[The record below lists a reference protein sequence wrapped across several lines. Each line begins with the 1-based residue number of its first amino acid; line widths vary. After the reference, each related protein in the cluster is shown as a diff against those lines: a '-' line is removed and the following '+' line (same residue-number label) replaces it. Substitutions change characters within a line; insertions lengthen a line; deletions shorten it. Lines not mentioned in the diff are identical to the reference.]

1 MGRTYY
7 TGSSAGFIA
16 DHKSITRMPGGR
28 QIDWDY
34 VTAAYRDTSATI
46 QLSADAAAGATS
58 LTVDALPVKVKAG
71 TILNFG
77 SLAPVT
83 VTLNDGSV
91 SAGDTSITVTALS
104 GPIPAGTYL
113 DFSGG
118 TNAQVARVN
127 TAAIAGATSLTV
139 YPLDGT
145 IANSTTATFN
155 GGTLQARVTANAAAG
170 ATSLTVDEL
179 QFAIADDSTATLEGT
194 DDYTVLAGTVMAAL
208 TSGKLVPRAI
218 IPNAETAVGLLES
231 NATESDRSAALS
243 GYGVIIGGA
252 VYENLLP
259 DANGG
264 STISST
270 YKTELQTAG
279 VGTGF
284 GFFQYADDSGS

>member
-1 MGRTYY
+1 
-7 TGSSAGFIA
+7 
-16 DHKSITRMPGGR
+16 
-28 QIDWDY
+28 
-34 VTAAYRDTSATI
+34 VTAAYRATSKTITAAAT
-46 QLSADAAAGATS
+46 AAAGATS
-58 LTVDALPVKVKAG
+58 LTVEALPVKVKAG

-77 SLAPVT
+77 TLAPVT

-91 SAGDTSITVTALS
+91 AAGDTSITVTALS

-127 TAAIAGATSLTV
+127 TAAVAGATSLTV

-145 IANSTTATFN
+145 IANSSTATFP
-155 GGTLQARVTANAAAG
+155 GGTIQARVTANAAAG

-179 QFAIADDSTATLEGT
+179 QFLIADDSTATLEGT
-194 DDYTVLAGTVMAAL
+194 DDYSIPAGTVMAEL
-208 TSGKLVPRAI
+208 SSGKVIPRAI
-218 IPNAETAVGLLES
+218 IPGSETAIGLLE
-231 NATESDRSAALS
+231 TEASYLDRAAALS
-243 GYGVIIGGA
+243 GYGIIVGGL

-264 STISST
+264 STINST

-284 GFFQYADDSGS
+284 GFATYADNSGS